1 MNTLVIGGTGFIG
14 YRLVRRLAAAGH
26 TVTCMD
32 ADPAA
37 HSFND
42 AKDQVTSVRGDV
54 GSFEDVMS
62 VMATAKAEYV
72 ANLAYLI
79 GSHHPPRAAM
89 RVNILGMANCFEAA
103 RLLNVKRVVYA
114 GSFAANGLQANYG
127 ERAVKE
133 DDPVNPLDQYGR
145 AKVTNEWQALDYIE
159 KYGMSITGLR
169 TSYITG
175 RDKVRGSVGHA
186 RCITEPALGHPVTLP
201 FRDIMQCVLHVDE
214 VADLFARVLLAEKPA
229 HRIYN
234 TGGTTV
240 SLGEIADIVRS
251 FIPDA
256 SISFERESGAR
267 QGSATY
273 LLDNRRLTSEFGI
286 RFRPFRDQVLQVI
299 NDTRSRAGLPLL
311 S

>member
-1 MNTLVIGGTGFIG
+1 LLVFSINGQKFEVDRGG
-14 YRLVRRLAAAGH
+14 
-26 TVTCMD
+26 
-32 ADPAA
+32 
-37 HSFND
+37 S
-42 AKDQVTSVRGDV
+42 
-54 GSFEDVMS
+54 
-62 VMATAKAEYV
+62 
-72 ANLAYLI
+72 
-79 GSHHPPRAAM
+79 
-89 RVNILGMANCFEAA
+89 
-103 RLLNVKRVVYA
+103 
-114 GSFAANGLQANYG
+114 
-127 ERAVKE
+127 ER
-133 DDPVNPLDQYGR
+133 Y
-145 AKVTNEWQALDYIE
+145 VTNEWQALDYIE

-175 RDKVRGSVGHA
+175 RDKVRGSVGHV